1 MSNTRLP
8 YDTKAYESKVKM
20 STHPNEKKMQRQE
33 AEDLYCLPNVK
44 GNPGNCLPFDS
55 KQVHIESFLMN
66 RTNPLQKY
74 DNASTCNDNICVNQN
89 EKIAKL
95 DNCTDFENCNSLVS
109 HPRSDYRELSTSH
122 ILFATQ
128 SVNDI
133 NRVDDRMSV
142 DSRRMVSDIHKRFYP
157 KRC

>member
-8 YDTKAYESKVKM
+8 YDTEAYESKVKM
-20 STHPNEKKMQRQE
+20 STHPNEKKMKKP
-33 AEDLYCLPNVK
+33 EDLYCLPNIK
-44 GNPGNCLPFDS
+44 GNPGNCLPFDT
-55 KQVHIESFLMN
+55 KQVHIESFLTN
-66 RTNPLQKY
+66 RTSPLQKY
-74 DNASTCNDNICVNQN
+74 DNASTCTDNVCVDQT

-95 DNCTDFENCNSLVS
+95 DNCTDFENTNSLVS

-122 ILFATQ
+122 ILFATH

-133 NRVDDRMSV
+133 NRVDDRLSI
-142 DSRRMVSDIHKRFYP
+142 DSRRIVSDIHKRYYP